1 MARMQDNG
9 SRLSIERCRELLPG
23 AQAVG
28 DAELLALRDELYNLA
43 AISVEMYLEER
54 SATDQQNAPALTEPE
69 PLISDM
75 AQHKMRGP
83 RDW

>member
-1 MARMQDNG
+1 MQDNG

-43 AISVEMYLEER
+43 AISVEMYLER
-54 SATDQQNAPALTEPE
+54 GPDQRNSCATEPEAE
-69 PLISDM
+69 PLISESPK
-75 AQHKMRGP
+75 HKMRGP
-83 RDW
+83 RDS